1 MHTVNKTVTLQNTD
15 IELLTNPETSQQENY
30 EIQYLINQI
39 VQEHQDIFG
48 QIESV
53 STNPTNHKQ
62 ETVNLDRAQQFDLLG
77 LMDSSN
83 LGEGLL
89 NTPDIGE

>member
-48 QIESV
+48 QIESL
-53 STNPTNHKQ
+53 STNPTKHKQ

-83 LGEGLL
+83 LGEDLL

>member
-1 MHTVNKTVTLQNTD
+1 MNTVNKTVRLQNTD
-15 IELLTNPETSQQENY
+15 IELLTNPETSQQKDY
-30 EIQYLINQI
+30 EIQFLINQI

-48 QIESV
+48 QIEES
-53 STNPTNHKQ
+53 NPTNHKQ

-83 LGEGLL
+83 LGEDLL